1 MHIKRSVLW
10 LLMGAPMLTFA
21 QSNYSLQVKVQHL
34 ENPGKAYL
42 NYQEGD
48 ILRTDSATIS
58 AGAYS
63 FKGIIQEP
71 AMARLSILDNGN
83 AGKDKMLFNAG
94 IWLEK
99 SALKLTAPNP
109 SAEPLITGGQL
120 NPEYRALED
129 SKAPDRA
136 AMEAAS
142 KRVADA
148 TEEERKSPEFLRQHM
163 VVMKAEMNKSA
174 IKDSLYVIAHPNS
187 YLSLYLISNTV
198 SFTPALMLEQRF
210 GALSKS
216 LQASLLGK
224 QLLSTINVLKNR
236 EVGGTAPEF
245 TLTDTLNKPVSLSSF
260 RGKFV
265 LLDFWASWCVPCR
278 RENPNVKAAYER
290 FKDKNLT
297 VVSVSIDAP
306 GAESKWLAAIKEDQL
321 NWVQLIDAAGGS
333 NQAALLYNV
342 TAIPQNFLISP
353 SGKIVAK
360 NLRGEE
366 LQKKLAKLLH

>member
-99 SALKLTAPNP
+99 SALKLTAANP

-120 NPEYRALED
+120 NPDYRALED

-366 LQKKLAKLLH
+366 LQKKLAELLH